1 MAQKGSIP
9 VEWPYHRGQPFKY
22 KELEILTELLI
33 TIPGEP
39 CAQGRPRFSTAGGFV
54 KAYDPAKSR
63 NYKAYVKLIAQEEI
77 KTQGWK
83 YTELPLAV
91 TITAYMSIPTSKSK
105 KFKQAA
111 ILGGE
116 RPAKKPDTDNI
127 FKCITDALSG
137 IAYKDDKQIVAAT
150 VNKWYAEVPRVEAL
164 IRII

>member
-1 MAQKGSIP
+1 M
-9 VEWPYHRGQPFKY
+9 
-22 KELEILTELLI
+22 ELTL

-54 KAYDPAKSR
+54 KAYDPDKSR
-63 NYKAYVKLIAQEEI
+63 NYKAYVKMCAIKSMQE
-77 KTQGWK
+77 QGWTL
-83 YTELPLAV
+83 TEKALSIEIRAF
-91 TITAYMSIPTSKSK
+91 MSIPSSKSK

-111 ILGGE
+111 IVGIE
-116 RPAKKPDTDNI
+116 RPTKKPDVDNV
-127 FKCITDALSG
+127 FKILTDALSG

>member
-1 MAQKGSIP
+1 MA
-9 VEWPYHRGQPFKY
+9 
-22 KELEILTELLI
+22 EILI

-63 NYKAYVKLIAQEEI
+63 NYKAYVKLIAQEDI
-77 KTQGWK
+77 KEQCWK
-83 YTELPLAV
+83 YTELPLDV
-91 TITAYMSIPTSKSK
+91 TITAYASIPSSKSK

-111 ILGGE
+111 ITGLE
-116 RPAKKPDTDNI
+116 RPAKKPDPDNI

-137 IAYKDDKQIVAAT
+137 IAYKDDKQIVSAT
-150 VNKWYAEVPRVEAL
+150 INKWYAEVPRVEVR

>member
-1 MAQKGSIP
+1 MS
-9 VEWPYHRGQPFKY
+9 
-22 KELEILTELLI
+22 EILI

-39 CAQGRPRFSTAGGFV
+39 CAQGRPRISTAGGFPR
-54 KAYDPAKSR
+54 AYDPAKSR
-63 NYKAYVKLIAQEEI
+63 NYKAFVKLIAQEEI
-77 KTQGWK
+77 PVQGWR

-91 TITAYMSIPTSKSK
+91 TITAYMSIPSSKSK

-111 ILGGE
+111 ALGVE
-116 RPAKKPDTDNI
+116 RPTKKPDIDNI
-127 FKCITDALSG
+127 FKCVTDALSG

>member
-1 MAQKGSIP
+1 MK
-9 VEWPYHRGQPFKY
+9 
-22 KELEILTELLI
+22 ELLI

-39 CAQGRPRFSTAGGFV
+39 CAQGRPRFSTVGGFV

-91 TITAYMSIPTSKSK
+91 TITAYMSIPSSKSK

-127 FKCITDALSG
+127 FKSVTDALSG

-150 VNKWYAEVPRVEAL
+150 VNKWYAEVPRVEVL
-164 IRII
+164 IRVI

>member
-1 MAQKGSIP
+1 MGIKNMN
-9 VEWPYHRGQPFKY
+9 
-22 KELEILTELLI
+22 ELLI

-63 NYKAYVKLIAQEEI
+63 NYKSFVKLIAQEEI
-77 KTQGWK
+77 QAQGWK

-91 TITAYMSIPTSKSK
+91 TITAYASIPSSKSK

-111 ILGGE
+111 ITGLE
-116 RPAKKPDTDNI
+116 RPAKKPDPDNI
-127 FKCITDALSG
+127 FKCVTDALSG

-150 VNKWYAEVPRVEAL
+150 INKWYAEVPRVEVRV
-164 IRII
+164 RII